1 MPRIQS
7 HIPSVNYKKME
18 SIIEE
23 LINDGAT
30 RSEAN
35 ISSIAAKLIDMG
47 LILWE
52 AQNKPKE
59 EAQEGAEVSDGVD
72 HFREILKHTMM
83 AEAYSRMNL
92 QIRMNPELLTK
103 EVSYEGLKKSIEANV
118 DSAIEGM

>member
-23 LINDGAT
+23 LIKDGAT